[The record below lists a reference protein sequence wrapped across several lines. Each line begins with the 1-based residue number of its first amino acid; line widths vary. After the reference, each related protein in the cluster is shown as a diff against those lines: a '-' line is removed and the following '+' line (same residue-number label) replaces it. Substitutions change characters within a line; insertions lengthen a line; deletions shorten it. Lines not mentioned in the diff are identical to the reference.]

1 MKVIIIDDEPDT
13 VISLVN
19 KLSGQVEVVNLRP
32 LDASPTTA
40 TLPLT
45 VKHQVENVSIADWSE
60 YEQICFDSIKR
71 YIPDNKEC
79 WLVFDY
85 GLKDGTDGLTYN
97 CQPIIESLV
106 QDGVVDQKRICIL
119 TARGSEFAY
128 NIGGNLKNQTAGMF
142 FKDTDGYD
150 QCASI
155 ILSSLQS
162 LTDFTFSSLKPLYD
176 ATSIDLNHSYA
187 ALNEFVLG
195 KKTIADLKVKKLLS
209 ESKTNMVR
217 FLDGELSDL
226 QYISDVKNLFEK
238 LKKNINFNIH
248 GGLDDDVRKAKQFL
262 DIITKIRSKVQEG
275 RRVIDYVK
283 PLKGYADEFVF
294 ELHPKSLFDSDQFDT
309 IVELHSLLSAQLIE
323 RFQERAGNSTRKI
336 VLQLTK
342 DYFNIRV
349 GQFGIQFANQSFL
362 MSFSDAKEGTFKK
375 AIENFL
381 NLDCGGIRF
390 GSYKF
395 KDRRIWKF
403 DRTSKNFIETS
414 TDGRDML
421 SHDMGCEMLIQI
433 PIAVKR

>member
-19 KLSGQVEVVNLRP
+19 ELSGQVEVVNLRP
-32 LDASPTTA
+32 LDAGPTTA

-60 YEQICFDSIKR
+60 YEQICIDSIKR

-85 GLKDGTDGLTYN
+85 GLKEGTDGLTHN

-119 TARGSEFAY
+119 TARSSEFAY
-128 NIGGNLKNQTAGMF
+128 DIGGNLKSQTAGMF

-155 ILSSLQS
+155 ILSSLRS
-162 LTDFTFSSLKPLYD
+162 LTDFTFSSLKPLYN

-187 ALNEFVLG
+187 ALNEFVSG
-195 KKTIADLKVKKLLS
+195 ERTIAEPEVKKLLS
-209 ESKTNMVR
+209 ASKNNMKL
-217 FLDGELSDL
+217 FLQGTSSNL
-226 QYISDVKNLFEK
+226 QYISEVKNLFEE
-238 LKKNINFNIH
+238 LKKNIDFNIQ
-248 GGLDDDVRKAKQFL
+248 DASESNVTKAIQFL
-262 DIITKIRSKVQEG
+262 NIISKIRHQVMGG
-275 RRVIDYVK
+275 RQVIDYVAN
-283 PLKGYADEFVF
+283 LKKYDDELVF
-294 ELHPKSLFDSDQFDT
+294 ELTPKSLFDSDQFNT
-309 IVELHSLLSAQLIE
+309 IVELHSLLSAKLIE

-336 VLQLTK
+336 VLQVTK
-342 DYFNIRV
+342 DYFNISV
-349 GQFGIQFANQSFL
+349 SQFGKPFANQDFL
-362 MSFSDAKEGTFKK
+362 MSFSAARVGNFKK
-375 AIENFL
+375 AIQNFL

-433 PIAVKR
+433 PIAANR